1 MMILPHPKDANHKAW
16 LYRLLSAIY
25 DDAFLASQLYFKGG
39 TCAAM
44 LGYLDRFSVDLDFD
58 FVGEKQEI
66 PTARKHMEKIFGNIG
81 LEIKDSSKR
90 VPQYFLKYPTDHSAR
105 NTLKIDVTFPHP
117 RANQYEPKEFVDI
130 GRIIYCQTIETM
142 FANKLVACIERYEK
156 NGSLAGRDVYDIHH
170 FFFRGYRYNK
180 DIIEECRKKTT
191 LEAIKEL
198 KDFLEKYVTDEII
211 NQDLN
216 HLLDPQTFQTI
227 RKFLKQETL
236 MFLGDEINRLE
247 WDN

>member
-1 MMILPHPKDANHKAW
+1 MILPHPKDANHKAW

-25 DDAFLASQLYFKGG
+25 DDAFLASHLYFKGG

-58 FVGEKQEI
+58 FLGDQKNLKE
-66 PTARKHMEKIFGNIG
+66 TRKHMEKIFEDLK
-81 LEIKDSSKR
+81 LEIKDASKR
-90 VPQYFLKYPTDHSAR
+90 VPQYFLKYPADPGTR
-105 NTLKIDVTFPHP
+105 NTLKVDVTFPHP
-117 RANQYEPKEFVDI
+117 RANQYEPKELVDI

-142 FANKLVACIERYEK
+142 FANKLVACVERYKK
-156 NGSLAGRDVYDIHH
+156 NGSLASRDVYDIHH

-180 DIIEECRKKTT
+180 EVIEERRKKTVLAAMQET
-191 LEAIKEL
+191 RDL
-198 KDFLEKYVTDEII
+198 LEKYMTDELI

-216 HLLDPQTFQTI
+216 ALLAPQALQMS

-236 MFLGDEINRLE
+236 MFLRDEISRLE
-247 WDN
+247 SKK